1 MAGRGSCRAWLHV
14 RGSAE
19 PRPADCQAILPLPLA
34 VRKVMCK
41 SEFTLTLSVAGHREL
56 DRAPVSTTARVSS
69 AAARKFAAM
78 DPSELMRLAI
88 EKCRQGIA
96 AGQSPF
102 GCAIARDGKL
112 LSCSHNTVVLTTDI
126 TAHAEVN
133 AIREACRAVGDIFLD
148 GAIVATTCE
157 PCPMC
162 MAALHWARVDT
173 VYYGATI
180 ADADDGRL
188 QRAAAA
194 GRRAAAARRQQAE
207 AGAAACC
214 RKNASNCLPS
224 GRRIRTR
231 KCIREMTNARM
242 TNGE

>member
-1 MAGRGSCRAWLHV
+1 
-14 RGSAE
+14 
-19 PRPADCQAILPLPLA
+19 
-34 VRKVMCK
+34 
-41 SEFTLTLSVAGHREL
+41 
-56 DRAPVSTTARVSS
+56 
-69 AAARKFAAM
+69 
-78 DPSELMRLAI
+78 LAI
-88 EKCRQGIA
+88 EKCRQGLA

-133 AIREACRAVGDIFLD
+133 AIREACRAVGNIFLD

-180 ADADDGRL
+180 ADADKAGFNELQLPAAELLRL
-188 QRAAAA
+188 GGSKLRLVPKILPEECKKLF
-194 GRRAAAARRQQAE
+194 AE
-207 AGAAACC
+207 WNANPH
-214 RKNASNCLPS
+214 RKVY
-224 GRRIRTR
+224 
-231 KCIREMTNARM
+231 
-242 TNGE
+242 